1 MSAQAEPVPFLL
13 RVPGCWDGINCF
25 LSSVEEREKLL
36 LHQRK
41 EQSCFSMGAVG
52 ARHGVVIYRGTVITA
67 QHLCAG
73 QGVPGDVH
81 DLKYSKGGN
90 GDNVWDRY

>member
-1 MSAQAEPVPFLL
+1 
-13 RVPGCWDGINCF
+13 
-25 LSSVEEREKLL
+25 
-36 LHQRK
+36 
-41 EQSCFSMGAVG
+41 MGAVG

-81 DLKYSKGGN
+81 DLKYSRGGN
-90 GDNVWDRY
+90 GDNVWDMYWGKYLQWKDLESQETPNPHKSCGKHHSC